1 MKIKTGIIIILI
13 LATTI
18 TGKANAKETPD
29 FSGKRITT
37 CRISYS
43 DLDNYVSGGRTTLEM
58 LLSRNEEEW
67 LSYGIT
73 SQERDLYISLSFS
86 FESYV
91 DYEEKISILMKA
103 APVTTYGKEGR
114 AYIENFSPKKLFEFL
129 NYSMKEYELVDE
141 TDFTDFLEIYS
152 DNIEL
157 NGETYSGTDILPQ
170 SDAKEIFFDSID
182 IDTEKDENGS
192 WTRTIQV
199 DVPDGQSDIIFSEL
213 ERRCEQCG
221 VSFESGSR
229 TGKMSFSAQSETELI
244 EKTMTVLRTTV
255 NIRHYRY
262 YLENGSVRNET
273 EENIDVK
280 PLLGNGGEFS
290 YRLELPETYEGL
302 STTFQTPAADIS
314 DETTG
319 DEDTENPHIY
329 ENVVSYSGRAGKVK
343 YYFNED
349 MMFDRIVIQTDLS
362 DEMAKT
368 MRTVT
373 FVVSGSIEEGCHE
386 KIKDGLTQKLR
397 NGYSMRIYEDNGER
411 YYEVQFQS
419 RIISEISDFT
429 ENIVGVEN
437 GSLQIERKM
446 FAFSESRIKETFF
459 LPERKMKTY
468 SGEIEMIYILPHQ
481 PHSEETY
488 GENQT
493 IKTVISSTETEYRE
507 SYTFRCFHYMK
518 LFLNIVII
526 LSAMTVMLTVVWV
539 VRHKL
544 RNGKQGKKQ
553 NGQQIHRKSQEQIC
567 PHCGNV
573 RGTDAKYCGR
583 CGYKFR

>member
-114 AYIENFSPKKLFEFL
+114 AYIENFSPKELFEFL

-314 DETTG
+314 GNIPQTGAVKTPVSEYVRPEAGAASTAAFGAGGSETSDFAG
-319 DEDTENPHIY
+319 
-329 ENVVSYSGRAGKVK
+329 SGSSARKNWAEERIQPRREEKVDSRAVLKKMERAGAAITR
-343 YYFNED
+343 D
-349 MMFDRIVIQTDLS
+349 
-362 DEMAKT
+362 
-368 MRTVT
+368 
-373 FVVSGSIEEGCHE
+373 VSADDAMEEAAALLCGTH
-386 KIKDGLTQKLR
+386 
-397 NGYSMRIYEDNGER
+397 
-411 YYEVQFQS
+411 
-419 RIISEISDFT
+419 DF
-429 ENIVGVEN
+429 
-437 GSLQIERKM
+437 R
-446 FAFSESRIKETFF
+446 AFSS
-459 LPERKMKTY
+459 
-468 SGEIEMIYILPHQ
+468 
-481 PHSEETY
+481 
-488 GENQT
+488 
-493 IKTVISSTETEYRE
+493 YR
-507 SYTFRCFHYMK
+507 RGK
-518 LFLNIVII
+518 N
-526 LSAMTVMLTVVWV
+526 
-539 VRHKL
+539 L
-544 RNGKQGKKQ
+544 R
-553 NGQQIHRKSQEQIC
+553 
-567 PHCGNV
+567 
-573 RGTDAKYCGR
+573 
-583 CGYKFR
+583 

>member
-1 MKIKTGIIIILI
+1 MDK
-13 LATTI
+13 
-18 TGKANAKETPD
+18 
-29 FSGKRITT
+29 
-37 CRISYS
+37 
-43 DLDNYVSGGRTTLEM
+43 LEQ
-58 LLSRNEEEW
+58 NNIVEE
-67 LSYGIT
+67 I
-73 SQERDLYISLSFS
+73 ERS
-86 FESYV
+86 
-91 DYEEKISILMKA
+91 
-103 APVTTYGKEGR
+103 
-114 AYIENFSPKKLFEFL
+114 FL

-170 SDAKEIFFDSID
+170 SDAKEIFFDRID

-192 WTRTIQV
+192 WTRMIQV

-229 TGKMSFSAQSETELI
+229 TGKMSFPAQSETELI

-329 ENVVSYSGRAGKVK
+329 ENVVLYSGKAGKVK

-373 FVVSGSIEEGCHE
+373 FVVSGSVEEGCHE

-446 FAFSESRIKETFF
+446 FAFSESRVEETFS

-468 SGEIEMIYILPHQ
+468 SGEIEMIYILPDQ
-481 PHSEETY
+481 AHSEETY

-493 IKTVISSTETEYRE
+493 IKTVINSTETEYRE

-518 LFLNIVII
+518 LLLNIVII
-526 LSAMTVMLTVVWV
+526 LSAMTVILIVVCV
-539 VRHKL
+539 IRHKL
-544 RNGKQGKKQ
+544 RYGKQGKKQ